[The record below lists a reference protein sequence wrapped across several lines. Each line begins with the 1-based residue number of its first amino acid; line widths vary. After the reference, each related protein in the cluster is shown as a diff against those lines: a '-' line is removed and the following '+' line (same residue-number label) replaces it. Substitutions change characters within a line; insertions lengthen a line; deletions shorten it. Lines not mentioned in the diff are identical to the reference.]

1 MVNLHDHARALVGRG
16 FRVLPLF
23 PLLEGG
29 ACGCGRNRCQGAG
42 KHPRL
47 DRWTERATRDPALI
61 DQWWGR
67 GPNCGIAIAT
77 GQGSGA
83 WVLDIDIKDDGF
95 ASLAKLEREHGPL
108 PPTLSAITGGGG
120 QHFYFQ
126 IPDGASIRNKT
137 GMRPGIDVR
146 GDGGC
151 VVAPPSAHYSGGRYE
166 WEANED
172 DIDEPQPAPDW
183 LIAMVTTPAGRADRP
198 MADEKIG
205 QGDRN
210 DALMRLGCS
219 MRANGWGQAAI
230 AAALME
236 QNNAQCSPPLD
247 RPEVEAIAASVA
259 GYEAG
264 KPDRSAAKVVAQAKV
279 GKWSRKRPP
288 FERAS
293 EVVIG
298 RELLAEME
306 HNAGA
311 APVFSEGRMWAYNP
325 KAGNWDTVE
334 DKALARLVQSYE
346 GRPYVYAYTDEG
358 EAKTKPLGL
367 SNTKVKG
374 AIACAAAEVNDP
386 EFFDQAVRGLCCSN
400 GFLKIAPS
408 GATLVDHAPEHR
420 ARVQVGYDYDPSA
433 KAERW
438 IQFLLEVFEGPDCEA
453 RAGLLQAFAGAILT
467 GTGTLYQR
475 ALVLHGGGANG
486 KSQATEVLAALVPSA
501 ARSAVPPQRF
511 GRDYDVAGLRGI
523 MLNACGEIPDGDIAG
538 SDRFKGV
545 ISGEPI
551 QARVPFSPVFCFR
564 PFACHL
570 FSCNTLPGSA
580 DTSRGY
586 WRRFMV
592 LRFDHSFEGARAER
606 GLAQRIID
614 TEIAG
619 VARWAVEGAI
629 RLMRAGEYTI
639 PGSSVAALDEWRYQA
654 DQVAQFV
661 AERLRPS
668 PHLTTAEAPRSG
680 TAASELYQD
689 YSRDWCEDT
698 GHRQLSMMRFCQRLQ
713 SLGFQPW
720 RTAAARVYPL
730 AFNPKG
736 AAAWKWGA
744 EVGGAMAQVTP

>member
-1 MVNLHDHARALVGRG
+1 MSNLQHARSLVGRG

-23 PLLEGG
+23 PILDGSR
-29 ACGCGRNRCQGAG
+29 CGCGRDKCQGAG

-47 DRWTERATRDPALI
+47 NKWSERATKDPQLV
-61 DQWWGR
+61 DEWWGR
-67 GPNCGIAIAT
+67 DPRCGIAIAT
-77 GQGSGA
+77 GRESGA

-95 ASLAKLEREHGPL
+95 ASLAKLEKQHGPL
-108 PPTLSAITGGGG
+108 PTTLSAITGSGG
-120 QHFYFQ
+120 QHYYFK
-126 IPDGASIRNKT
+126 IPDGVTIRNKT
-137 GMRPGIDVR
+137 GMLPGIDVR

-151 VVAPPSAHYSGGRYE
+151 VVAPPSPHVSGGRYE

-172 DIDEPQPAPDW
+172 DIDTPQDAPQW
-183 LIAMVTTPAGRADRP
+183 LIDMVSSPSTRAEKP
-198 MADEKIG
+198 KADKAIG
-205 QGDRN
+205 QGGRN
-210 DALMRLGCS
+210 DSLMRLGCS

-236 QNNAQCSPPLD
+236 QNKAQCSPPLD
-247 RPEVEAIAASVA
+247 AAEVEAIAASVA
-259 GYEAG
+259 SYDAG
-264 KPDRSAAKVVAQAKV
+264 KPDRAAAKVVAQSKV

-288 FERAS
+288 FERSS

-306 HNAGA
+306 HNSG
-311 APVFSEGRMWAYNP
+311 APVVFTEGRMWAYDP
-325 KAGNWDTVE
+325 TGGNWEPVE
-334 DKALARLVQSYE
+334 DKALAKIVQSYE

-386 EFFDQAVRGLCCSN
+386 EFFDHAVRGLCCLN
-400 GFLKIAPS
+400 GFLKITAA
-408 GATLVDHAPEHR
+408 GAQLVEHSPEHR
-420 ARVQVGYDYDPSA
+420 ARVQVGYNYNTEA

-453 RAGLLQAFAGAILT
+453 RAGLLQAFAGAVLT
-467 GTGTLYQR
+467 GTGSLYQR

-486 KSQATEVLAALVPSA
+486 KSQATEVLAALVPPS

-564 PFACHL
+564 PTASHL
-570 FSCNTLPGSA
+570 FSCNQLPGST

-592 LRFDHSFEGARAER
+592 LSFDHSFEGAKAER
-606 GLAQRIID
+606 GLAQKIID
-614 TEIAG
+614 TEIEG
-619 VARWAVEGAI
+619 VARWAVDGAV
-629 RLMRAGEYTI
+629 RLMRAGEYKI
-639 PGSSVAALDEWRYQA
+639 PGSSVAALNEWRYQA
-654 DQVAQFV
+654 DQVAQYV
-661 AERLRPS
+661 AERLRPAA
-668 PHLTTAEAPRSG
+668 HLRSTNEPRQG
-680 TAASELYQD
+680 TPASDLYLE
-689 YSRDWCEDT
+689 YSRDWCDDT
-698 GHRQLSMMRFCQRLQ
+698 GHRQLSMMKFCQRLQ
-713 SLGFQPW
+713 SLGFTPW

-730 AFNPKG
+730 QFNPKG
-736 AAAWKWGA
+736 AETWAWGA
-744 EVGGAMAQVTP
+744 EIGGALAQMKP